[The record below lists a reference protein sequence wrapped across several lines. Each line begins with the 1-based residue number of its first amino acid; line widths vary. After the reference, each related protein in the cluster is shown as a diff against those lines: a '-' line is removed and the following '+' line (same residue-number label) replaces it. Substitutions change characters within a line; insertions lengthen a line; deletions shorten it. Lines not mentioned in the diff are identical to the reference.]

1 MELSRD
7 NYYTPEAD
15 WAYMSC
21 SQYQGFLECE
31 AKQMAKL
38 EGRWE
43 EKPGEALIV
52 GNYFHSWMESKE
64 AHEDFCQEHFD
75 DIYKY
80 TVKKDGAMTL
90 KGKYA
95 PYQRADEM
103 IAKVMGDDVA
113 RGFYERPGEVERIMT
128 GELFGVP
135 WRIRMDKY
143 FPQTRMIIDWKT
155 VANIW
160 ELKYNLSTRQR
171 ETFCEAYGYLMRAAV
186 YSEIVKQNT
195 GMQHDP
201 VFLIIAVSK
210 QDPPDIAALSLN
222 HRVEWDYQLEEIRK
236 NSYRI
241 QEVKAHRRAAK
252 RCGRC
257 DYCRATSRV
266 KRIIPYYELKP
277 EFATME
283 DYDDLPEI

>member
-80 TVKKDGAMTL
+80 TVKKDGTLTL

-103 IAKVMGDDVA
+103 IAKVMGDEVA

-252 RCGRC
+252 RCGKC

-283 DYDDLPEI
+283 DYDDLLEI